1 MNLSEDKFEPTEI
14 YKFILTKVEELKGYI
29 FKMELSDKEAQE
41 KQEEIKEALDSIVY
55 KLNRNI
61 NELKD
66 NSEWD
71 KFTIEFYGE
80 TNAGKSTLIETLR
93 ILLNE
98 KEKLKD
104 REKYKEIDNC
114 TNSLKAEREVYDNKI
129 KESVKKYEQALDS
142 IMKNLKGSE
151 IELDE
156 LRESLKN
163 LKKSNEE
170 FHEELNILK
179 EMINEE
185 KRKSIKNFI
194 LWLLKK
200 LPEQKNLSTIKDEIN
215 KNSVKIVEVE
225 ASEKIIT
232 EKIEEINEEISTI
245 ESTKN
250 NEINEY
256 DEKIVLLD
264 KKIQNANEEI
274 IPYCDGKIIGDGRS
288 DYTRDVTE
296 YEIEYNSEKFCLL
309 DLPGIEGNEELVLEN
324 INKAVKKSH
333 AVFYISASPNPPQ
346 SGDKENS
353 GTIEKIKQHLGDQ
366 TEVYFLY
373 NKKIK
378 NPKMLKDGLV
388 NEEEEKSLKETDE
401 ILSGIL
407 DTQYSR
413 NIPLS
418 AYPVF
423 LAIGNC
429 YSRNEESKRKFL
441 ENLNAETILS
451 FSKVEKFKNWLTE
464 SFVTNTKDKIIR
476 ANYKKVYSVIDETTI
491 EIHKQNEILNIMRE
505 GLVRNSKNTK
515 KNLESVLTRIEN
527 KFQTELDDSLDEFE
541 HKLRSSIY
549 EKIKGHIDNVEFKNS
564 LESMYK
570 EYNEILFSNLQT
582 RFEGL
587 NEEFVSEVKKTL
599 EKHNKTREELIKTY
613 SIRYSI
619 KENFDF
625 NFKFNSGID
634 KKKLLSSIGGI
645 IETLIFNILNP
656 IGLVA
661 IGIVIFAELCSLVN
675 SIRCIFDK
683 EYRAGQQREKAN
695 NKIEEIKKSLKKDIE
710 EKLPEIYQNLNDTIK
725 EIKDSLLDENKKID
739 KIINTFKNAK
749 NEFYE
754 LSLSIKNKITR
765 GENYGD
771 TKGI

>member
-71 KFTIEFYGE
+71 KFTIAFYGE

-114 TNSLKAEREVYDNKI
+114 INSLKAEREVYDNKI

-170 FHEELNILK
+170 FQEELNILK

-185 KRKSIKNFI
+185 KRRSIKNFI
-194 LWLLKK
+194 LLLLKK

-418 AYPVF
+418 AYPAF

-491 EIHKQNEILNIMRE
+491 EIQEQNEILNIMRE

-570 EYNEILFSNLQT
+570 EYNEILSSNLQT

>member
-71 KFTIEFYGE
+71 KFTIAFYGE

-114 TNSLKAEREVYDNKI
+114 INSLKAEREVYDNKI
-129 KESVKKYEQALDS
+129 KESVKKYEQALDN

-170 FHEELNILK
+170 FQEELNILK

-418 AYPVF
+418 AYPAF

-505 GLVRNSKNTK
+505 GLVRNGKNTK

-587 NEEFVSEVKKTL
+587 NEEFISEVKKTL

-613 SIRYSI
+613 NIRYSI
-619 KENFDF
+619 EENFDF

>member
-1 MNLSEDKFEPTEI
+1 MNLSKNKFKPTEI
-14 YKFILTKVEELKGYI
+14 YNFILTKVEELKDYI

-41 KQEEIKEALDSIVY
+41 KQEEVKKALDSIVY
-55 KLNRNI
+55 KLNSNI

-71 KFTIEFYGE
+71 KFTIAFYGE

-104 REKYKEIDNC
+104 REKYKGIDGC
-114 TNSLKAEREVYDNKI
+114 INSLKNEREVYDNKI

-170 FHEELNILK
+170 FQQELNILK

-194 LWLLKK
+194 LWLLKI
-200 LPEQKNLSTIKDEIN
+200 LPEQKNLSTIKDEID
-215 KNSVKIVEVE
+215 KNGVKIVEVG

-232 EKIEEINEEISTI
+232 ERIEEINKEISTI

-250 NEINEY
+250 NKINEY

-264 KKIQNANEEI
+264 KKVQNADEEI
-274 IPYCDGKIIGDGRS
+274 IQYCDGKIIGDGRS
-288 DYTRDVTE
+288 DYTRDVTD
-296 YEIEYNSEKFCLL
+296 YEIEYNGEKFCLL

-346 SGDKENS
+346 NGDKENS

-388 NEEEEKSLKETDE
+388 SEGEEESLKETDG
-401 ILSGIL
+401 ILSNIL
-407 DTQYSR
+407 DTQYSG
-413 NIPLS
+413 NISLS
-418 AYPVF
+418 AYPAF

-441 ENLNAETILS
+441 ESLNAETILS

-464 SFVTNTKDKIIR
+464 NFVTNTKDKIIR

-491 EIHKQNEILNIMRE
+491 EIQEQNEILNIVRE

-515 KNLESVLTRIEN
+515 KNLESVLTRIKN
-527 KFQTELDDSLDEFE
+527 KYQTELDDSLDEFE

-570 EYNEILFSNLQT
+570 EYNEILSSNLQT

-619 KENFDF
+619 EENFDF

-634 KKKLLSSIGGI
+634 KKKLLLSIGSI
-645 IETLIFNILNP
+645 IAVVITNILNP
-656 IGLVA
+656 LGLFIIGA
-661 IGIVIFAELCSLVN
+661 ILLEPFYSLFKSIKGIFN
-675 SIRCIFDK
+675 K

-771 TKGI
+771 TEAI

>member
-1 MNLSEDKFEPTEI
+1 MNLSKNKFKPTEI
-14 YKFILTKVEELKGYI
+14 YNFILTKVEELKDYI

-41 KQEEIKEALDSIVY
+41 KQEEVKKALDSIVY
-55 KLNRNI
+55 KLNSNI

-71 KFTIEFYGE
+71 KFTIAFYGE

-104 REKYKEIDNC
+104 REKYKGIDGC
-114 TNSLKAEREVYDNKI
+114 INSLKNEREVYDNKI

-170 FHEELNILK
+170 FQQELNILK

-194 LWLLKK
+194 LWLLKR
-200 LPEQKNLSTIKDEIN
+200 LPEQKNLSTIKDEID
-215 KNSVKIVEVE
+215 KNGVKIVEVG

-232 EKIEEINEEISTI
+232 ERIEEINKEISTI

-250 NEINEY
+250 NKINEY

-264 KKIQNANEEI
+264 KKVQNADEEI
-274 IPYCDGKIIGDGRS
+274 IQYCDGKIIGDGRS
-288 DYTRDVTE
+288 DYTRDVTD
-296 YEIEYNSEKFCLL
+296 YEIEYNGEKFCLL

-346 SGDKENS
+346 NGDKENS

-441 ENLNAETILS
+441 ESLNAETILS

-464 SFVTNTKDKIIR
+464 NFVTNTKDKIIR

-491 EIHKQNEILNIMRE
+491 EIQEQNEILNIMRE

-515 KNLESVLTRIEN
+515 KNLESVLTRIKN
-527 KFQTELDDSLDEFE
+527 KYQTELDDSLDEFE

-570 EYNEILFSNLQT
+570 EYNEILSSNLQT

-619 KENFDF
+619 EENFDF

-634 KKKLLSSIGGI
+634 KKKLLLSIGSI
-645 IETLIFNILNP
+645 IAVVITNILNP
-656 IGLVA
+656 LGLFIIGA
-661 IGIVIFAELCSLVN
+661 ILLEPFYSLFKSIKGIFN
-675 SIRCIFDK
+675 K

-771 TKGI
+771 TEAI

>member
-71 KFTIEFYGE
+71 KFTIAFYGE

-114 TNSLKAEREVYDNKI
+114 INSLKAEREVYDNKI

-170 FHEELNILK
+170 FQEELNILK

-185 KRKSIKNFI
+185 KRRSIKNFI

-324 INKAVKKSH
+324 INKALKKSH

-418 AYPVF
+418 AYPAF

-464 SFVTNTKDKIIR
+464 NFVTNTKDKIIR

-491 EIHKQNEILNIMRE
+491 EIQEQNEILNIMRE

-515 KNLESVLTRIEN
+515 KNLESVLTRIKN
-527 KFQTELDDSLDEFE
+527 KYQTELDDSLDEFE

-570 EYNEILFSNLQT
+570 EYNEILSSNLQT

-619 KENFDF
+619 EENFDF

-634 KKKLLSSIGGI
+634 KKKLLLSIGSI
-645 IETLIFNILNP
+645 IAVVITNILNP
-656 IGLVA
+656 LGLFIIGA
-661 IGIVIFAELCSLVN
+661 ILLEPFYSLFKSIKGIFN
-675 SIRCIFDK
+675 K

-771 TKGI
+771 TEAI

>member
-71 KFTIEFYGE
+71 KFTIAFYGE

-114 TNSLKAEREVYDNKI
+114 INSLKAEREVYDNKI

-170 FHEELNILK
+170 FQEELNILK

-418 AYPVF
+418 AYPAF

>member
-1 MNLSEDKFEPTEI
+1 MKLSEGIFEPTEI
-14 YKFILTKVEELKGYI
+14 YNFILTKVGKLKDYILNIEL
-29 FKMELSDKEAQE
+29 LDKEVKEQ
-41 KQEEIKEALDSIVY
+41 QEEIKKRLDFIVY
-55 KLNRNI
+55 KLNSNI

-71 KFTIEFYGE
+71 RFMIAFYGE

-104 REKYKEIDNC
+104 REKYKEVDSYI
-114 TNSLKAEREVYDNKI
+114 NSLKNEREVYDDKI
-129 KESVKKYEQALDS
+129 KESVKKYEQALDN
-142 IMKNLKGSE
+142 IMKNLKDSE

-163 LKKSNEE
+163 LKKLNEE
-170 FHEELNILK
+170 FQEELNILK

-200 LPEQKNLSTIKDEIN
+200 LPEQKNLSTVKDEMN
-215 KNSVKIVEVE
+215 KNDVKIVEVE
-225 ASEKIIT
+225 ASEKIIAK
-232 EKIEEINEEISTI
+232 KIEEIKKERSTI
-245 ESTKN
+245 EITKN

-264 KKIQNANEEI
+264 KKIQNADEEI
-274 IPYCDGKIIGDGRS
+274 IQYCDGKIIGDGRS
-288 DYTRDVTE
+288 DYTRDVTD
-296 YEIEYNSEKFCLL
+296 YEIEYNGENFCLL

-346 SGDKENS
+346 NGDKENS

-388 NEEEEKSLKETDE
+388 SEGEEESLKETDG
-401 ILSGIL
+401 ILSNIL
-407 DTQYSR
+407 DTQYSG
-413 NIPLS
+413 NISLS
-418 AYPVF
+418 AYPAF

-441 ENLNAETILS
+441 ESLNAETILS

-464 SFVTNTKDKIIR
+464 NFVTNTKDKIIR

-491 EIHKQNEILNIMRE
+491 EIQEQNEILNIMRE

-515 KNLESVLTRIEN
+515 KNLESVLTRIKN

-619 KENFDF
+619 EENFDF

-634 KKKLLSSIGGI
+634 KKKLLLSIGSI
-645 IETLIFNILNP
+645 IAVVITNILNP

-661 IGIVIFAELCSLVN
+661 IGIVIFTELCSVVN
-675 SIRCIFDK
+675 SIRCF
-683 EYRAGQQREKAN
+683 
-695 NKIEEIKKSLKKDIE
+695 
-710 EKLPEIYQNLNDTIK
+710 
-725 EIKDSLLDENKKID
+725 
-739 KIINTFKNAK
+739 F
-749 NEFYE
+749 
-754 LSLSIKNKITR
+754 
-765 GENYGD
+765 
-771 TKGI
+771 

>member
-1 MNLSEDKFEPTEI
+1 MNLSENKFKPTEI
-14 YKFILTKVEELKGYI
+14 YNFILTKVEELKDYI

-41 KQEEIKEALDSIVY
+41 KQEEVKEALDSIVY
-55 KLNRNI
+55 KLNSNI

-71 KFTIEFYGE
+71 RFMIAFYGE

-104 REKYKEIDNC
+104 REKYKEIDGC
-114 TNSLKAEREVYDNKI
+114 INSLKNEREVYDNKI

-142 IMKNLKGSE
+142 IMKNLKGFE
-151 IELDE
+151 VELNE
-156 LRESLKN
+156 LRESLKK
-163 LKKSNEE
+163 LKTSNEE
-170 FHEELNILK
+170 FQEELNILK

-194 LWLLKK
+194 LWLLKR
-200 LPEQKNLSTIKDEIN
+200 LPEQKNLSIIKDEIN
-215 KNSVKIVEVE
+215 KNDVKIVEVE

-245 ESTKN
+245 ESAKN
-250 NEINEY
+250 NEINKY

-288 DYTRDVTE
+288 DYTRDVTD
-296 YEIEYNSEKFCLL
+296 YEIEYNGEKFCLL

-388 NEEEEKSLKETDE
+388 NEGEEKSLKETDK
-401 ILSGIL
+401 ILSRIL

-418 AYPVF
+418 AYPAF

-491 EIHKQNEILNIMRE
+491 EIQEQNEILNIMRE

-515 KNLESVLTRIEN
+515 KNLESVLTRIKN

-570 EYNEILFSNLQT
+570 EYNEILSSNLQT

-619 KENFDF
+619 EENFDF

-634 KKKLLSSIGGI
+634 KKKLLLSIGSI
-645 IETLIFNILNP
+645 IAVVITNILNP
-656 IGLVA
+656 LGLFIIGA
-661 IGIVIFAELCSLVN
+661 ILLEPFYSLFKSIKGIFN
-675 SIRCIFDK
+675 K

-739 KIINTFKNAK
+739 KIINTFKNVK

-771 TKGI
+771 TKAI

>member
-1 MNLSEDKFEPTEI
+1 MNLSKNKFKPTEI
-14 YKFILTKVEELKGYI
+14 YNFILTKVEELKDYI

-41 KQEEIKEALDSIVY
+41 KQEEVKKALDSIVY
-55 KLNRNI
+55 KLNSNI

-71 KFTIEFYGE
+71 KFTIAFYGE

-104 REKYKEIDNC
+104 REKYKGIDGC
-114 TNSLKAEREVYDNKI
+114 INSLKNEREVYDNKI

-170 FHEELNILK
+170 FQQELNILK

-194 LWLLKK
+194 LWLLKR
-200 LPEQKNLSTIKDEIN
+200 LPEQKNLSTIKDEID
-215 KNSVKIVEVE
+215 KNGVKIVEVG

-232 EKIEEINEEISTI
+232 ERIEEINKEISTI

-250 NEINEY
+250 NKINEY

-264 KKIQNANEEI
+264 KKVQNADEEI
-274 IPYCDGKIIGDGRS
+274 IQYCDGKIIGDGRS
-288 DYTRDVTE
+288 DYTRDVTD
-296 YEIEYNSEKFCLL
+296 YEIEYNGEKFCLL

-346 SGDKENS
+346 NGDKENS

-388 NEEEEKSLKETDE
+388 SEGEEESLKETDG
-401 ILSGIL
+401 ILSNIL
-407 DTQYSR
+407 DTQYSG
-413 NIPLS
+413 NISLS
-418 AYPVF
+418 AYPAF

-441 ENLNAETILS
+441 ESLNAETILS

-464 SFVTNTKDKIIR
+464 NFVTNTKDKIIR

-491 EIHKQNEILNIMRE
+491 EIQEQNEILNIMRE

-515 KNLESVLTRIEN
+515 KNLESVLTRIKN
-527 KFQTELDDSLDEFE
+527 KYQTELDDSLDEFE

-570 EYNEILFSNLQT
+570 EYNEILSSNLQT

-619 KENFDF
+619 EENFDF

-634 KKKLLSSIGGI
+634 KKNYSFLL
-645 IETLIFNILNP
+645 EVL
-656 IGLVA
+656 
-661 IGIVIFAELCSLVN
+661 
-675 SIRCIFDK
+675 
-683 EYRAGQQREKAN
+683 
-695 NKIEEIKKSLKKDIE
+695 
-710 EKLPEIYQNLNDTIK
+710 
-725 EIKDSLLDENKKID
+725 
-739 KIINTFKNAK
+739 
-749 NEFYE
+749 
-754 LSLSIKNKITR
+754 
-765 GENYGD
+765 
-771 TKGI
+771 

>member
-71 KFTIEFYGE
+71 KFTIAFYGE

-114 TNSLKAEREVYDNKI
+114 INSLKAEREVYDNKI

-170 FHEELNILK
+170 FQEELNILK

-185 KRKSIKNFI
+185 KRRSIKNFI

-418 AYPVF
+418 AYPAF

-491 EIHKQNEILNIMRE
+491 EIQEQNEILNIMRE

-570 EYNEILFSNLQT
+570 EYNEILSSNLQT

>member
-1 MNLSEDKFEPTEI
+1 
-14 YKFILTKVEELKGYI
+14 
-29 FKMELSDKEAQE
+29 MELSDKEAQE
-41 KQEEIKEALDSIVY
+41 KQEEVKEALDSIVY
-55 KLNRNI
+55 KLNSNI

-71 KFTIEFYGE
+71 KFTIAFYGE

-114 TNSLKAEREVYDNKI
+114 INFLKDEREVYDNKI
-129 KESVKKYEQALDS
+129 KESVQKYEQALDS
-142 IMKNLKGSE
+142 IMKNLKDSE

-170 FHEELNILK
+170 FQKELNVLK
-179 EMINEE
+179 EMMNEE
-185 KRKSIKNFI
+185 KRKTIKIFI
-194 LWLLKK
+194 LWLLKR
-200 LPEQKNLSTIKDEIN
+200 LPEQKKVSTIEDEIN
-215 KNSVKIVEVE
+215 RNDVKIVEVE
-225 ASEKIIT
+225 ANEKIVA
-232 EKIEEINEEISTI
+232 EKIEEINKERSTI
-245 ESTKN
+245 EITKN
-250 NEINEY
+250 NEINKY
-256 DEKIVLLD
+256 DKKIVLLD
-264 KKIQNANEEI
+264 KKIQDTNKELEK
-274 IPYCDGKIIGDGRS
+274 YCDGKIIGDGRS

-296 YEIEYNSEKFCLL
+296 YEIEYNDEKFCLL
-309 DLPGIEGNEELVLEN
+309 DLPGIEGNEEIVLEN

-346 SGDKENS
+346 NGDKESS

-388 NEEEEKSLKETDE
+388 SEGEEESLKETDG
-401 ILSGIL
+401 ILSNIL
-407 DTQYSR
+407 DTQYSG
-413 NIPLS
+413 NISLS
-418 AYPVF
+418 AYPAF

-441 ENLNAETILS
+441 ESLNAETILS

-464 SFVTNTKDKIIR
+464 NFVTNTKDKIIR

-491 EIHKQNEILNIMRE
+491 EIQEQNEILNIMRE

-570 EYNEILFSNLQT
+570 EYNEILSSNLQT

-619 KENFDF
+619 EENFEF

-634 KKKLLSSIGGI
+634 TKKLLLSIGSI
-645 IETLIFNILNP
+645 IALVINNILNP
-656 IGLVA
+656 LGLFIIGAMLL
-661 IGIVIFAELCSLVN
+661 EHLCSLFN
-675 SIRCIFDK
+675 SIKGIFNK

-739 KIINTFKNAK
+739 KIINTFKNVK

-771 TKGI
+771 TKAI

>member
-1 MNLSEDKFEPTEI
+1 MNLSKNKFKPTEI
-14 YKFILTKVEELKGYI
+14 YNFILTKVEELKDYI

-41 KQEEIKEALDSIVY
+41 KQEEVKKALDSIVY
-55 KLNRNI
+55 KLNSNI

-71 KFTIEFYGE
+71 KFTIAFYGE

-104 REKYKEIDNC
+104 REKYKGIDGC
-114 TNSLKAEREVYDNKI
+114 INSLKNEREVYDNKI

-170 FHEELNILK
+170 FQQELNILK

-194 LWLLKK
+194 LWLLKR
-200 LPEQKNLSTIKDEIN
+200 LPEQKNLSTIKDEID
-215 KNSVKIVEVE
+215 KNGVKIVEVG

-232 EKIEEINEEISTI
+232 ERIEEINKEISTI

-250 NEINEY
+250 NKINEY

-264 KKIQNANEEI
+264 KKVQNADEEI
-274 IPYCDGKIIGDGRS
+274 IQYCDGKIIGDGRS
-288 DYTRDVTE
+288 DYTRDVTD
-296 YEIEYNSEKFCLL
+296 YEIEYNGEKFCLL

-346 SGDKENS
+346 NGDKENS

-388 NEEEEKSLKETDE
+388 SEGEEESLKETDG
-401 ILSGIL
+401 ILSNIL
-407 DTQYSR
+407 DTQYSG
-413 NIPLS
+413 NISLS
-418 AYPVF
+418 AYPAF

-441 ENLNAETILS
+441 ESLNAETILS
-451 FSKVEKFKNWLTE
+451 FSKVEKFKNWL
-464 SFVTNTKDKIIR
+464 TKDKIIR

-491 EIHKQNEILNIMRE
+491 EIQEQNEILNIMRE

-515 KNLESVLTRIEN
+515 KNLESVLTRIKN
-527 KFQTELDDSLDEFE
+527 KYQTELDDSLDEFE

-570 EYNEILFSNLQT
+570 EYNEILSSNLQT

-587 NEEFVSEVKKTL
+587 NEEFISEVKKTL

-619 KENFDF
+619 EENFDF

-634 KKKLLSSIGGI
+634 KKKLLLSIGSI
-645 IETLIFNILNP
+645 IAVVITNILNP
-656 IGLVA
+656 LGLFIIGA
-661 IGIVIFAELCSLVN
+661 ILLEPFYSLFKSIKGIFN
-675 SIRCIFDK
+675 K

-771 TKGI
+771 TEAI

>member
-71 KFTIEFYGE
+71 KFTIAFYGE

-114 TNSLKAEREVYDNKI
+114 INSLKAEREVYDNKI

-170 FHEELNILK
+170 FQEELNILK

-185 KRKSIKNFI
+185 KRRSIKNFI

-418 AYPVF
+418 AYPAF

-476 ANYKKVYSVIDETTI
+476 ANYKNVYSVIDETTI
-491 EIHKQNEILNIMRE
+491 EMQEQNEILNIMRE
-505 GLVRNSKNTK
+505 
-515 KNLESVLTRIEN
+515 
-527 KFQTELDDSLDEFE
+527 
-541 HKLRSSIY
+541 LRSSIY

-570 EYNEILFSNLQT
+570 EYNEILSSNLQT

>member
-71 KFTIEFYGE
+71 KFTIAFYGE

-114 TNSLKAEREVYDNKI
+114 INSLKAEREVYDNKI

-170 FHEELNILK
+170 FQEELNILK

-185 KRKSIKNFI
+185 KRRSIKNFI

-346 SGDKENS
+346 SRDKENS

-418 AYPVF
+418 AYPAF

-491 EIHKQNEILNIMRE
+491 EIQEQNEILNIMRE

-570 EYNEILFSNLQT
+570 EYNEILSSNLQT

>member
-1 MNLSEDKFEPTEI
+1 
-14 YKFILTKVEELKGYI
+14 
-29 FKMELSDKEAQE
+29 
-41 KQEEIKEALDSIVY
+41 
-55 KLNRNI
+55 
-61 NELKD
+61 
-66 NSEWD
+66 
-71 KFTIEFYGE
+71 
-80 TNAGKSTLIETLR
+80 
-93 ILLNE
+93 
-98 KEKLKD
+98 
-104 REKYKEIDNC
+104 
-114 TNSLKAEREVYDNKI
+114 
-129 KESVKKYEQALDS
+129 
-142 IMKNLKGSE
+142 
-151 IELDE
+151 
-156 LRESLKN
+156 
-163 LKKSNEE
+163 
-170 FHEELNILK
+170 
-179 EMINEE
+179 
-185 KRKSIKNFI
+185 
-194 LWLLKK
+194 
-200 LPEQKNLSTIKDEIN
+200 
-215 KNSVKIVEVE
+215 
-225 ASEKIIT
+225 
-232 EKIEEINEEISTI
+232 
-245 ESTKN
+245 
-250 NEINEY
+250 
-256 DEKIVLLD
+256 
-264 KKIQNANEEI
+264 
-274 IPYCDGKIIGDGRS
+274 
-288 DYTRDVTE
+288 
-296 YEIEYNSEKFCLL
+296 
-309 DLPGIEGNEELVLEN
+309 
-324 INKAVKKSH
+324 
-333 AVFYISASPNPPQ
+333 
-346 SGDKENS
+346 
-353 GTIEKIKQHLGDQ
+353 
-366 TEVYFLY
+366 
-373 NKKIK
+373 
-378 NPKMLKDGLV
+378 MLKDGLV

-418 AYPVF
+418 AYPAF

-491 EIHKQNEILNIMRE
+491 EIQEQNEILNIMRE

-570 EYNEILFSNLQT
+570 EYNEILSSNLQT

-710 EKLPEIYQNLNDTIK
+710 EKLPEIYKNLNDTIK